1 MPSYFRRFEFII
13 EEAVIIICFYW
24 NFMNYINKRNQ
35 NVEALRV
42 VAMLSILLLHV
53 SGRIFMSENNTVH
66 TIELAVRSYFFIGV
80 STFAFISG
88 YYGVKWNTSKFLKYE
103 SMAIMWGGV
112 IFILN
117 FLVSNHLQMKSL
129 LLLIPIL
136 SEVCWYY
143 SAYILLMIISPYINE
158 GINSIS
164 LEKYKLLLVLMMV
177 ICYGGNFIFHR
188 NGTTFNILLFI
199 YFLARYIK
207 ITNFEM
213 SSKKALL
220 LFIAS
225 TTLTA
230 LSVVFANNFLG
241 GKLLKIICNNYNPF
255 ILISALSLFFA
266 FKNMN
271 KVSVFCMLLSKIAPY
286 TFAVYIIHAELLYLN
301 LIPFD
306 SLVFL
311 NQFVCTITISIII
324 FIICAFAELLRVKF
338 IGKIEDKK
346 IQNFIDRYKL

>member
-1 MPSYFRRFEFII
+1 
-13 EEAVIIICFYW
+13 
-24 NFMNYINKRNQ
+24 MNCIKRNQ
-35 NVEALRV
+35 NIEALRA
-42 VAMLSILLLHV
+42 VAMLSILFLHFSGTYFV
-53 SGRIFMSENNTVH
+53 SPDNVIH

-88 YYGVKWNTSKFLKYE
+88 YYGVKWNTGKFLKYE

-117 FLVSNHLQMKSL
+117 FLVSDHLQMKSL
-129 LLLIPIL
+129 LLLTPIL

-158 GINSIS
+158 GINSMN
-164 LEKYKLLLVLMMV
+164 LKRYKVLLILMIA

-230 LSVVFANNFLG
+230 LSVVFANNFLD
-241 GKLLKIICNNYNPF
+241 GKLLKIICNNHNPF
-255 ILISALSLFFA
+255 IFISALSIFFA
-266 FKNMN
+266 FKNMK
-271 KVSVFCMLLSKIAPY
+271 KVPVICRVLSKTAPY
-286 TFAVYIIHAELLYLN
+286 TFAVYIIHVELLYLN

-306 SLVFL
+306 SLIFS

-346 IQNFIDRYKL
+346 IQNFIDRYNL

>member
-1 MPSYFRRFEFII
+1 MKSKL
-13 EEAVIIICFYW
+13 
-24 NFMNYINKRNQ
+24 NMKNRNL
-35 NVEALRV
+35 NIEALRV
-42 VAMLSILLLHV
+42 VAMLSILLLHI
-53 SGRIFMSENNTVH
+53 SGRIFVSENHTIH

-158 GINSIS
+158 GINSMN
-164 LEKYKLLLVLMMV
+164 LKRYKVLLILMIA

-213 SSKKALL
+213 SSKNALL

-230 LSVVFANNFLG
+230 LSVVFANNFLD
-241 GKLLKIICNNYNPF
+241 GKLLKIICNNHNPF
-255 ILISALSLFFA
+255 LFISALSIFFA
-266 FKNMN
+266 FKNMK
-271 KVSVFCMLLSKIAPY
+271 KVPVICRVLSKIAPY
-286 TFAVYIIHAELLYLN
+286 TFAVYVIHAEFLYLN

-306 SLVFL
+306 SLIFS
-311 NQFVCTITISIII
+311 NQFVCTITIAIII
-324 FIICAFAELLRVKF
+324 FIICALAESLRVKLF
-338 IGKIEDKK
+338 GETENKI
-346 IQNFIDRYKL
+346 IQNIINRYKL